1 MQKNQIYDI
10 LNYDRKGS
18 RSMGFDVFLLVILI
32 VAGICFFRRLDS
44 SVYFIA
50 SLDIFF
56 RILTFIRDNLGVP
69 EFSNFIREYFPESI
83 PGIIYKY
90 TDGILSTA
98 LMWIYVLMFVVF
110 LFYTVRILW
119 KKR

>member
-1 MQKNQIYDI
+1 M
-10 LNYDRKGS
+10 S
-18 RSMGFDVFLLVILI
+18 FDVVLLIVLI

-56 RILTFIRDNLGVP
+56 RILTFIKNNLGVP
-69 EFSNFIREYFPESI
+69 EISNFIVKYFPESI

-90 TDGILSTA
+90 TDGILSTV
-98 LMWIYVLMFVVF
+98 LIWIYVGMFALF

>member
-1 MQKNQIYDI
+1 M
-10 LNYDRKGS
+10 S
-18 RSMGFDVFLLVILI
+18 FDVVLLIVLI
-32 VAGICFFRRLDS
+32 VAGVCFFRELDS

-56 RILTFIRDNLGVP
+56 RILTFIKNNLGVF
-69 EFSNFIREYFPESI
+69 ELSTFISKYFPESI
-83 PGIIYKY
+83 PGIIGKY
-90 TDGILSTA
+90 TDGILSTV
-98 LMWIYVLMFVVF
+98 LMWIYVAMFAVF

>member
-1 MQKNQIYDI
+1 MD
-10 LNYDRKGS
+10 
-18 RSMGFDVFLLVILI
+18 FDVVLLIILI
-32 VAGICFFRRLDS
+32 VAGICFFRRLDA

-56 RILTFIRDNLGVP
+56 RILTFVKNNLGV
-69 EFSNFIREYFPESI
+69 EELSKFISKYFPESI
-83 PGIIYKY
+83 PAIIEKY
-90 TDGILSTA
+90 TDGVVTTIL
-98 LMWIYVLMFVVF
+98 LWIYVLMFTVF

>member
-1 MQKNQIYDI
+1 M
-10 LNYDRKGS
+10 S
-18 RSMGFDVFLLVILI
+18 FDVVLLIVLI
-32 VAGICFFRRLDS
+32 VAGVCFFRRFDS

-56 RILTFIRDNLGVP
+56 RILTFIKNNLGVG
-69 EFSNFIREYFPESI
+69 EISSFISKYFPESI
-83 PGIIYKY
+83 PSIIYKY
-90 TDGILSTA
+90 TDGVVSTILI
-98 LMWIYVLMFVVF
+98 WIYVLMFAMF

>member
-1 MQKNQIYDI
+1 M
-10 LNYDRKGS
+10 S
-18 RSMGFDVFLLVILI
+18 FDVVLLIVLI
-32 VAGICFFRRLDS
+32 VAGVCFFRRLDS

-56 RILTFIRDNLGVP
+56 RILTFVKNNLGVA
-69 EFSNFIREYFPESI
+69 EISNFISKYFPESI
-83 PGIIYKY
+83 PGVINKY
-90 TDGILSTA
+90 TDGIISTV
-98 LMWIYVLMFVVF
+98 LMWIYVGMFAVF

>member
-1 MQKNQIYDI
+1 M
-10 LNYDRKGS
+10 S
-18 RSMGFDVFLLVILI
+18 FDVVLLIVLI

-56 RILTFIRDNLGVP
+56 RILTFIKNNLGVS
-69 EFSNFIREYFPESI
+69 EISNFIAKYFPESI

-90 TDGILSTA
+90 TDGILSTV
-98 LMWIYVLMFVVF
+98 LMWIYVGMFALF

>member
-1 MQKNQIYDI
+1 MN
-10 LNYDRKGS
+10 
-18 RSMGFDVFLLVILI
+18 FDVVLLIVLI
-32 VAGICFFRRLDS
+32 VAGVCFFRRLDS
-44 SVYFIA
+44 SVYFIS

-56 RILTFIRDNLGVP
+56 RILTFIKNNLGVG
-69 EFSNFIREYFPESI
+69 EISSFIGKYFPESI

-98 LMWIYVLMFVVF
+98 LMWIYVLMFTVF